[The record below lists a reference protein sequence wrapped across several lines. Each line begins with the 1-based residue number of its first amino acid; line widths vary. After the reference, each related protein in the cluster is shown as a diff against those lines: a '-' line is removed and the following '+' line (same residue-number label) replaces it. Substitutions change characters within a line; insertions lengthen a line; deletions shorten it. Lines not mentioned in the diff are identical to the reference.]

1 MKQNDKRSA
10 GIHVGSASIIMIF
23 AVLCLTVFS
32 TLSYVT
38 ANQEQKL
45 AEKSARAI
53 EQYYAADWQCEAY
66 YEEIYK
72 LLQAGVAASELPQ
85 YLDVKVTSDGAAACI
100 AYAADI
106 DERQKLQVQLIA
118 ENGSLRTETWAVTV
132 KEQHEYNDELAVWDG
147 E

>member
-45 AEKSARAI
+45 AEKAARAI
-53 EQYYAADWQCEAY
+53 EQYYAAEWQCEAY
-66 YEEIYK
+66 YEEIYN
-72 LLQAGVAASELPQ
+72 LLKAGAAVSELPQ
-85 YLDVKVTSDGAAACI
+85 HLDVEVTAKGTAACI
-100 AYAADI
+100 AYAIDI
-106 DERQKLQVQLIA
+106 DEQQKLQVQLIA
-118 ENGSLRTETWAVTV
+118 ENGALRTEKWAVTV